1 MEQSSSHSQCGNM
14 KIAFFG
20 RYGSFDHGHIGG
32 TNSLVRRLSTE
43 LVRRWHFQVDHVLYG
58 QATREITHLPG
69 LRSRYY
75 RTLSEALEVLT
86 EYDHVVTIYLPPRD
100 LLTYMHFRA
109 RHRRITQFHM
119 LYQIWPES
127 AVKRELMFALNRVI
141 PFSGRS
147 FAISPRLV
155 HRIKHW
161 DRQAVLLWPPVPPYY
176 YMPLSQKTFSD
187 KIRISFLGRIDMGKG
202 VLETIDIFNAL
213 ADCSEVKIVFY
224 GIYWESDPT
233 AVQLHHQLSKQR
245 HFPYM
250 PIKFTNHS
258 DQIDEMVRSVLRDT
272 DIFIQPYR
280 KLSSTIDTPL
290 LILEAMA
297 SLCAV
302 ITKPYGDIPHI
313 YGKSPCL
320 IDAPQLCEQ
329 AIKLILSAKEW
340 LPSER
345 ERIERQ
351 NKSLH
356 FDTPSVAERFVDAL
370 NTSTETEGSL

>member
-1 MEQSSSHSQCGNM
+1 M
-14 KIAFFG
+14 KLAFWG
-20 RYGSFDHGHIGG
+20 RHGSFDYDHIGG
-32 TNSLVRRLSTE
+32 TNSLLRRLSTD
-43 LVRRWHFQVDHVLYG
+43 LVCRRHFQVDYILYG
-58 QATREITHLPG
+58 QPAREITHLPG

-75 RTLSEALEVLT
+75 RTLSEALDVLT

-100 LLTYMHFRA
+100 LLTYIHFRA
-109 RHRRITQFHM
+109 THRRKTLFHM
-119 LYQIWPES
+119 LYQSWPES
-127 AVKRELMFALNRVI
+127 TVKRELMFALHRLIAYN
-141 PFSGRS
+141 GRS
-147 FAISPRLV
+147 FAISPRLIQRV
-155 HRIKHW
+155 KHW
-161 DRQAVLLWPPVPPYY
+161 DSQAVLLWPPVPQHYFVQ
-176 YMPLSQKTFSD
+176 LSQKASSD
-187 KIRISFLGRIDMGKG
+187 KIHVTFLGRIDIGKG
-202 VLETIDIFNAL
+202 VLEAIDIFNSL
-213 ADCSEVKIVFY
+213 ADCSEVELAFY

-233 AVQLHHQLSKQR
+233 AVQLHHQLSEQR
-245 HFPYM
+245 RFLYT
-250 PIKFTNHS
+250 PIKFSNYS
-258 DQIDEMVRSVLRDT
+258 DRIDEMVRSVFYDT

-280 KLSSTIDTPL
+280 NLSSTIDTPL

-302 ITKPYGDIPHI
+302 ITKPYGDIPYI

-320 IDAPQLCEQ
+320 INSHGLCEQ

>member
-1 MEQSSSHSQCGNM
+1 MGQSSYRQWRDM

-20 RYGSFDHGHIGG
+20 RHGSFDHGHIGG

-43 LVRRWHFQVDHVLYG
+43 IVRRWHSQVDYVLYG
-58 QATREITHLPG
+58 QAAREITHLPG

-75 RTLSEALEVLT
+75 RTLNEALDVLT
-86 EYDHVVTIYLPPRD
+86 EYDHVITIYLPPKD

-109 RHRRITQFHM
+109 THRRKNQFHM
-119 LYQIWPES
+119 LYQIWPEF
-127 AVKRELMFALNRVI
+127 AVKRELMFALNRLI
-141 PFSGRS
+141 PDNGRS

-155 HRIKHW
+155 HRVKHW
-161 DRQAVLLWPPVPPYY
+161 DRQAVLLWPPVPQHYFV
-176 YMPLSQKTFSD
+176 PLSQKPSSD
-187 KIRISFLGRIDMGKG
+187 KIHVTFLGRIDIGKG

-213 ADCSEVKIVFY
+213 ADCSEVELAFY

-233 AVQLHHQLSKQR
+233 AVQLHHQLSEQKR
-245 HFPYM
+245 FPYM
-250 PIKFTNHS
+250 PIKFTNYS
-258 DQIDEMVRSVLRDT
+258 DQIDEMVRSVLYDT

-302 ITKPYGDIPHI
+302 ITKPYGDIPYI

-320 IDAPQLCEQ
+320 IDSQGLCEQ

-345 ERIERQ
+345 ERIKRQ

-356 FDTPSVAERFVDAL
+356 FDAPSVAERFVDAL
-370 NTSTETEGSL
+370 NTSTETEGSP

>member
-1 MEQSSSHSQCGNM
+1 M

-20 RYGSFDHGHIGG
+20 RHGSFDYDHIGG

-43 LVRRWHFQVDHVLYG
+43 LVQKWHFQVDYVLYG
-58 QATREITHLPG
+58 EATREINHLPG
-69 LRSRYY
+69 LRSRYFY
-75 RTLSEALEVLT
+75 KLSEALEALS
-86 EYDHVVTIYLPPRD
+86 EYDHIVTVYLPPKD
-100 LLTYMHFRA
+100 FLTYIHL
-109 RHRRITQFHM
+109 RRRYAKRTRFHI
-119 LYQIWPES
+119 LYQVWPES
-127 AVKRELMFALNRVI
+127 VVKRELMFGLNRLI
-141 PFSGRS
+141 PFNGRS

-155 HRIKHW
+155 HRVKHW
-161 DRQAVLLWPPVPPYY
+161 DRQAVLLWPPVPQHYFV
-176 YMPLSQKTFSD
+176 PLSQKPSSD
-187 KIRISFLGRIDMGKG
+187 KIHVTFLGRIDIGKG

-213 ADCSEVKIVFY
+213 ADCSEVKLAFY
-224 GIYWESDPT
+224 SIYWERDPT
-233 AVQLHHQLSKQR
+233 AVQLHHQLSEQDR
-245 HFPYM
+245 FPYI
-250 PIKFTNHS
+250 PIKFTSYS
-258 DQIDEMVRSVLRDT
+258 DQIDEMVRSVLYDT

-302 ITKPYGDIPHI
+302 ITKPYGDIPYI

-320 IDAPQLCEQ
+320 IDSHRLCEQ

-351 NKSLH
+351 NKSLI

-370 NTSTETEGSL
+370 KTSETEDSL